1 MVSGDCLYFR
11 NSSAQDFAFTAKSV
25 RMCRYSQGSCPSPQG
40 AKRPGDVCP
49 APTGVERRH
58 LEKLSF
64 AQLAD
69 SVTGKPK
76 AELLRIFVTG
86 RPKSRKIKNLHKGKY
101 SVILNLSIRSES
113 LASA

>member
-1 MVSGDCLYFR
+1 MRIC

-25 RMCRYSQGSCPSPQG
+25 RTHRFSRERICPSPQG

-69 SVTGKPK
+69 SVTG
-76 AELLRIFVTG
+76 

>member
-69 SVTGKPK
+69 SVTG
-76 AELLRIFVTG
+76 